1 MTNANLTTLKVEVAL
16 DTPGREAS
24 ASALLETIRWV
35 GTAVRLRVDSIDLL
49 RGLVM
54 VLMALDHTRDFF
66 SGGDFN
72 PRDVHNPALFLTR
85 WVTHFCA
92 PVFVFL
98 AGASAF
104 LYGSRGRTT
113 GEVSRYLLTRG
124 LWLVLLELTL
134 MRFAWTF
141 SVIPDRLVFQVI
153 WVLGAAMIVL
163 SGLVFLPR
171 WAIATFGLTLIVGH
185 NLLDSIKSEQL
196 GAAGWI
202 WNFLH
207 QPALLHPTPKV
218 AIFVLYP
225 LIPWI
230 GVMAAGYAL
239 APIMLLDPLRRRRI
253 LLVTGAVVTLGF
265 IVLRAINLYG
275 DPVPWAIQDGVIATV
290 LSFINNE
297 KYPPSLF
304 YLAMTLGPALLALA
318 AFEAAKG
325 KMAGILVTFGRVPLA
340 YYFAHLVLIHSA
352 AVVVALA
359 TYGFDVLQ
367 AKPQGYGFGLPVVY
381 MVWLMVTAALYP
393 LCRWFARVKQRRS
406 AWWLSYL

>member
-1 MTNANLTTLKVEVAL
+1 MKVEVAP
-16 DTPGREAS
+16 DTPGREPS
-24 ASALLETIRWV
+24 ASAFLETV
-35 GTAVRLRVDSIDLL
+35 PQATTAVRSRIDSIDLL

-66 SGGDFN
+66 SGGGFN
-72 PRDVHNPALFLTR
+72 PRDVHAPALFLTR

-98 AGASAF
+98 AGVSAF
-104 LYGSRGRTT
+104 LYGRRGRTT

-134 MRFAWTF
+134 VHFAWNFT
-141 SVIPDRLVFQVI
+141 VMPHRLVFQVI

-171 WAIATFGLTLIVGH
+171 WAIAAFGLTLIAGH
-185 NLLDSIKSEQL
+185 NLLDGINAEQF
-196 GAAGWI
+196 GPAGWI

-207 QPALLHPTPKV
+207 QPARLYPTPEV
-218 AIFVLYP
+218 TVVVLYP

-239 APIMLLDPLRRRRI
+239 APVMQLNPPRRRQT
-253 LLVTGAVVTLGF
+253 LLATGAVITLGF
-265 IVLRAINLYG
+265 VALRALNLYG
-275 DPVPWAIQDGVIATV
+275 DPAPWAIQDGVIATV

-318 AFEAAKG
+318 AFETAKG
-325 KMAGILVTFGRVPLA
+325 KMSGILVTFGCVPLA
-340 YYFAHLVLIHSA
+340 YYVAHLLLIHSA
-352 AVVVALA
+352 AVIVALA
-359 TYGFDVLQ
+359 TYGDASWLFGTPQ
-367 AKPQGYGFGLPVVY
+367 AKPPDYGFGLPWVY
-381 MVWLMVTAALYP
+381 GVWLIVIAVLYP
-393 LCRWFARVKQRRS
+393 LCHWFSGVKQRRRDR
-406 AWWLSYL
+406 WLSYL